1 VLRVVALIFLL
12 LPLRAA
18 IPSAASVADQLHQAA
33 FDPDECY
40 RVIELN
46 FSKADLKIYLTSG
59 YLVFAK
65 PIQGVRPAA
74 LFSAQVEAGDAEVLL
89 LPPIR
94 SERMSLANFTHS
106 PNLEEH
112 FKTGLMLFTDSTA
125 GDLLAAIQKTGMVR
139 KSPEMGALLSEQ
151 GNSTLRNLASSFET
165 RIVRDVLSDDPK
177 SGFFYM
183 GVGGLRLGT
192 FDLIY
197 DPQARDQLIAGQIA
211 YHNNRTFFDTWLSF
225 PVRSHGKI
233 ITPKEAPF
241 TLDNYRIDATLQPDL
256 VVTSVTRATLNP
268 RGPLARAL
276 SFYISGEMR
285 VTGSSIDGQPAEV
298 FQRESLRENLIRTG
312 SNTEFLVVTPGS
324 LDSSKPHEI
333 EFHHEGAVI
342 GQAGNHVYFVDSRGT
357 WYPRAGLE
365 FSRFDLTFRYPK
377 ALELVATG
385 EIVDDRTEGDLRVTR
400 RRSESPIRFAGFNLG
415 EYESIS
421 LSQNSYN
428 IRVCANRHLESALQR
443 SEDIPPVRGPSGR
456 RWRGPNEPPSDAV
469 ATSPASPNP
478 TARLEQ
484 LAREVAD
491 ELEFMTAEFGP
502 PPIHN
507 LTISPIPGNF
517 GQGFPGLVYLSTLA
531 YLDPSQRP
539 VTARGRTET
548 TFFSELLQAHE
559 VAHQWWGNL
568 VIPAGYQDD
577 WLMEALA
584 NYTAL
589 LMVEKRKGPKALDDI
604 LADYKRDLL
613 AKTQEGRTRESAGP
627 ITWGVRLGSSL
638 APSAW
643 NVITYE
649 KGAWIIHMLRRRLGD
664 EKFIAM
670 LREICQ
676 TYRFRTIT
684 TQEFKAMVEKFAPP
698 NSNDL
703 KTFFDTWVYG
713 IGIPV
718 VKLNYSFEGQKL
730 TGTLE
735 HSEVPDDFTAF
746 VPVEVQTG
754 REKSVY
760 WLATGSDPAPF
771 SITLKQRPTRVAL
784 LSADSLITQK

>member
-1 VLRVVALIFLL
+1 MLRVVTLALLG
-12 LPLRAA
+12 LPLHAA
-18 IPSAASVADQLHQAA
+18 LPSAASVADQLHQAA
-33 FDPDECY
+33 FDPQECY

-65 PIQGVRPAA
+65 PIHGIRPAA
-74 LFSAQVEAGDAEVLL
+74 FFSAQVEAGDAEVLL

-112 FKTGLMLFTDSTA
+112 FKNGLMIFTDSTA
-125 GDLLAAIQKTGMVR
+125 GDLLAAIQSTGMVR
-139 KSPEMGALLSEQ
+139 KSPEMGALLSDQ
-151 GNSTLRNLASSFET
+151 GSSTLRNLAASFET
-165 RIVRDVLSDDPK
+165 RIVRDVLSENRNN
-177 SGFFYM
+177 GFFYM
-183 GVGGLRLGT
+183 GVSGARLGT
-192 FDLIY
+192 FDLVY
-197 DPQARDQLIAGQIA
+197 DPQARDQLIAGQIV
-211 YHNNRTFFDTWLSF
+211 YRDNRTFFDTWLSF
-225 PVRSHGKI
+225 QVRSHGK
-233 ITPKEAPF
+233 TVEPPEAPF
-241 TLDNYRIDATLQPDL
+241 TLDNYRIDSTLQPDL
-256 VVTSVTRATLNP
+256 SLSSITRATLNLKRP
-268 RGPLARAL
+268 VGRAL
-276 SFYISGEMR
+276 ALHITGAMR
-285 VTGSSIDGQPAEV
+285 VTEASIDGQPAEV
-298 FQRESLRENLIRTG
+298 FQRESLRENLIHSG
-312 SNTEFLVVTPGS
+312 DNIEFLVVAPAD

-333 EFHHEGAVI
+333 EFHHHGAVVS
-342 GQAGNHVYFVDSRGT
+342 QAGDHVYFVDSRGT

-377 ALELVATG
+377 TLELVATG
-385 EIVDDRTEGDLRVTR
+385 ETMEDRTEGDQRVTR
-400 RRSESPIRFAGFNLG
+400 SRSESPIRFAGFNLG
-415 EYESIS
+415 DYESIS
-421 LSQNSYN
+421 LTRGSYN
-428 IRVCANRHLESALQR
+428 IRVCANRHLEAALKPKT
-443 SEDIPPVRGPSGR
+443 DLPPVQ
-456 RWRGPNEPPSDAV
+456 PPSSARWHITDPPPGI
-469 ATSPASPNP
+469 SPPNPPAPDP

-484 LAREVAD
+484 LARDVAGD
-491 ELEFMTAEFGP
+491 LEFMTAQFGP
-502 PPIHN
+502 PPNHN
-507 LTISPIPGNF
+507 LTVSPIPGNF

-539 VTARGRTET
+539 QAVRGRAET

-589 LMVEKRKGPKALDDI
+589 LMVEKKKGPKAVDDI

-613 AKTQEGRTRESAGP
+613 AKSADGRTRESAGP

-664 EKFIAM
+664 EKFMAM
-670 LREICQ
+670 LREICD
-676 TYRFRTIT
+676 TYRFRDISTEQFKTI
-684 TQEFKAMVEKFAPP
+684 VDKFAPP
-698 NSNDL
+698 NSPGMNA
-703 KTFFDTWVYG
+703 FFDTWVYG
-713 IGIPV
+713 IGIPA
-718 VKLNYSFEGQKL
+718 VKLNYSLQGLKL

-735 HSEVPDDFTAF
+735 HSEVPGDFTAY

-754 REKSVY
+754 RQKSVY